1 MYTFFLFSEFLNDL
15 SWRHEFYR
23 MNRTSREH
31 LPITYVKL
39 LTVSTIKGSPCRAP
53 ALWTHHNLKKK
64 KKRNNHIWSLD
75 TQRKKSTL
83 LIFQSPRAYKTPCKL
98 AQTTKVNEKKST
110 FSSTPAGRMMGR
122 NERECG
128 QTGVTKI
135 AATLGWTIEAPAATA
150 YAVLPVG
157 VEMIRPG
164 MHTRSKRHITL

>member
-1 MYTFFLFSEFLNDL
+1 MEAWVLPCEPKKKRTLTYHLRQALDG
-15 SWRHEFYR
+15 FYHQR
-23 MNRTSREH
+23 KSMQ
-31 LPITYVKL
+31 
-39 LTVSTIKGSPCRAP
+39 SPCSLNSP
-53 ALWTHHNLKKK
+53 QSKEK

-75 TQRKKSTL
+75 TQKKSTL

-164 MHTRSKRHITL
+164 MHTTSKRHITLQLAF

>member
-1 MYTFFLFSEFLNDL
+1 MIPRYTE
-15 SWRHEFYR
+15 
-23 MNRTSREH
+23 
-31 LPITYVKL
+31 
-39 LTVSTIKGSPCRAP
+39 
-53 ALWTHHNLKKK
+53 
-64 KKRNNHIWSLD
+64 
-75 TQRKKSTL
+75 KKSTL
-83 LIFQSPRAYKTPCKL
+83 LIFQSPCAYKTPCKL

-164 MHTRSKRHITL
+164 MHTRSKRHITLTCILNIKQGYF